1 LLLERKAD
9 EVGGI
14 SKESNAVS
22 DIGDYLIE
30 INIHVV
36 LYRIS
41 KRYTYSNFTGFLADK
56 NLVNLQF
63 YK

>member
-1 LLLERKAD
+1 LLLERKAG

-14 SKESNAVS
+14 SKERNAVS

-30 INIHVV
+30 MNIHLV

-41 KRYTYSNFTGFLADK
+41 KRYTYCNFKGFLDDK